1 MRKPLKIILP
11 TVAVLAA
18 VPVLAVATSA
28 IFNAVA
34 TKSDLAAIEPY
45 GELVPVA
52 GKQMN
57 VVDTGTGD
65 ETIVLLPGLGTAA
78 PALDFEPLVAELR
91 ATHRVIA
98 IEPLGTGLSDQ
109 ADTPRTAA
117 HIVEEVHEALQQLGV
132 EKYVLMG
139 HSIAGIYALEYSARY
154 ADELVAFVGIDSSV
168 PGQPGSTDEVATDG
182 LAALNRLGI
191 IRVLSAISG
200 DPYAG
205 MQFDDEAKRQMRLLS
220 TKNSMGPAILDE
232 MRLAPENFAAL
243 RDARFPESL
252 PVLLLVATEDTEVAG
267 WVDLHEQQA
276 ETVAHGEMKLFAGGH
291 YLHHTHSPEI
301 AAETTAFLADL
312 TAG

>member
-1 MRKPLKIILP
+1 MRKPFKVILT
-11 TVAVLAA
+11 TVAAVAA
-18 VPVLAVATSA
+18 VPVLLLGTSA
-28 IFNAVA
+28 VVNAIA
-34 TKSDLAAIEPY
+34 TKSDLAAITPY
-45 GELVPVA
+45 GEFVQVA
-52 GKQMN
+52 GKRMN

-78 PALDFEPLVAELR
+78 PALDFEPLVSELR

-98 IEPLGTGLSDQ
+98 IEPFGTGLSDQ
-109 ADTPRTAA
+109 TDTPRTAA

-139 HSIAGIYALEYSARY
+139 HSIAGIYALEYSARF

-168 PGQPGSTDEVATDG
+168 PGQPGSTDAVSTDG

-191 IRVLSAISG
+191 IRAISAVSG

-205 MQFDDEAKRQMRLLS
+205 MQFDDETKRQMRLLS

-243 RDARFPESL
+243 RDARFPESI
-252 PVLLLVATEDTEVAG
+252 PVLLFVATEDTDVAG
-267 WVDLHEQQA
+267 WVELHEQQA
-276 ETVAHGEMKLFAGGH
+276 ETVAHGETRLLAGGH

-301 AAETTAFLADL
+301 AAETTAFLAVL